1 MSLASVLFAVPVA
14 VADAETIA
22 DAETTTGTETIADA
36 AITTETESIADT
48 ATITNAE
55 TITEDDESRRQS
67 LNSALVVFTSM
78 AGSIE
83 VLVPGGE
90 VDPGPPLGPELGPT
104 PVDVQAVVQNINEET
119 DAFDG
124 MEVPVTVEY
133 EDDGSFE
140 IEVGVPPTAELV
152 KDEAGFSTGSGEPQ
166 ENFVADMTVEQIKT
180 VAAQKQSDLLAY
192 DLKNAAKEVV
202 GTCTSLGVTIEGN
215 NPREF
220 KQLIDEGEYDDEFVE
235 A

>member
-1 MSLASVLFAVPVA
+1 
-14 VADAETIA
+14 
-22 DAETTTGTETIADA
+22 
-36 AITTETESIADT
+36 
-48 ATITNAE
+48 
-55 TITEDDESRRQS
+55 
-67 LNSALVVFTSM
+67 M

-104 PVDVQAVVQNINEET
+104 PVDVQGVVQEINDET
-119 DAFDG
+119 AAFDG

-140 IEVGVPPTAELV
+140 IEVGVPPTAELI
-152 KDEAGFSTGSGEPQ
+152 KDEAGFETGSGEPQ
-166 ENFVADMTVEQIKT
+166 AEFVADMTVDQVKT
-180 VAAQKQSDLLAY
+180 VAEQKQSDLLSY
-192 DLKNAAKEVV
+192 DLKNAAKEIV

-215 NPREF
+215 DPREF
-220 KQLIDEGEYDDEFVE
+220 KERIEAGAYDDVFAE